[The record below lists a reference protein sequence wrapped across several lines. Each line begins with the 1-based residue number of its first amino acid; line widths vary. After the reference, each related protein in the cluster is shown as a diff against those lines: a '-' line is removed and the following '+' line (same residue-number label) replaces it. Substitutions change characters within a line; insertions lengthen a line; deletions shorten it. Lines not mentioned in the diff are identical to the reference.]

1 MPTRVWNETQGT
13 QILGQARRCS
23 SYLCRLRGLT
33 FRRQLDEDEG
43 LWLVGR
49 RENRVDAAIHM
60 FFVFFPIAAIW
71 LDESGRVVDAKLAR
85 PFRPYYGPRGPA
97 KDILEGAPSLLEK
110 VQVGDRLRFE
120 DQIQAD
126 E

>member
-1 MPTRVWNETQGT
+1 MPTRVWNETQGR
-13 QILGQARRCS
+13 QILGQAHRCS

-33 FRRQLDEDEG
+33 FRQRLDEDKG

-49 RENRVDAAIHM
+49 RESRVDAAIHM
-60 FFVFFPIAAIW
+60 FFVFFPIAVIW
-71 LDESGRVVDAKLAR
+71 LDQSGYVVDAKLAL

-97 KDILEGAPSLLEK
+97 KDILEGPPSLLAK
-110 VQVGDRLRFE
+110 VRVGDRLRF